1 MRVPEFVKRMING
14 HDNEYPEDYTLTEK
28 INFTNK
34 MNQKYP
40 DRVPVIIGKATNEKI
55 LQNIDNTKYL
65 IPKNLK
71 MRDLLTIIRKKVKKV
86 GSIPTAQGTNSL
98 LLSDQQALFLF
109 AGQNLVPMNLS
120 IGEIYDTYHHPDTF
134 LYIFYTLEN
143 TFG

>member
-28 INFTNK
+28 INFTSK

-71 MRDLLTIIRKKVKKV
+71 MRDLLMIIRKKVKI
-86 GSIPTAQGTNSL
+86 G
-98 LLSDQQALFLF
+98 DQQALFLF
-109 AGQNLVPMNLS
+109 AGQNLVPMNMT
-120 IGEIYDTYHHPDTF
+120 IEEVYNTYHHPDTF